1 MDTFTLLT
9 TLPHHSKMGMFE
21 NPKSAPA
28 WEAQHGHRFSTE
40 QLIAVAGEDE
50 TLLRAD
56 VDLARSERV
65 RRIWPY
71 LRDRR
76 IDDYGDLVRRYR
88 D

>member
-40 QLIAVAGEDE
+40 QLIAVAGELMDHAAANTNVE
-50 TLLRAD
+50 WGDVRSRHMDRCRAGFLLN
-56 VDLARSERV
+56 VVS
-65 RRIWPY
+65 
-71 LRDRR
+71 LR
-76 IDDYGDLVRRYR
+76 GGNK
-88 D
+88 

>member
-40 QLIAVAGEDE
+40 QLIAVAGELMDHAAANTNVE
-50 TLLRAD
+50 WGDVRSRHINSMNASFLRFVA
-56 VDLARSERV
+56 A
-65 RRIWPY
+65 
-71 LRDRR
+71 LRTS
-76 IDDYGDLVRRYR
+76 
-88 D
+88 